1 MHYLI
6 IKNIFNIVTSINW
19 QRMPLNV
26 LTFAR
31 KRKTFESAN
40 LILLSPPPFF
50 VLQSILVQDSGL
62 HVIQEL
68 LQLVVCRG
76 RTVLQSSKKCF
87 GSNMQN
93 TNCFLN
99 SILNRRKWFRFLV
112 VSRVSKRFTFNLKQ
126 LLGSKG

>member
-19 QRMPLNV
+19 RRKPFNV

-40 LILLSPPPFF
+40 LILLSPPSFF
-50 VLQSILVQDSGL
+50 VLQSVLVQDSGL
-62 HVIQEL
+62 HVIQKL

-76 RTVLQSSKKCF
+76 RTVLQSSKQCF
-87 GSNMQN
+87 GSIIQN

-99 SILNRRKWFRFLV
+99 SILNKRKWFRLV
-112 VSRVSKRFTFNLKQ
+112 IVSWVSKRFTFNLKQ